1 MMKYSKIFDSKTNL
15 AELLLALLVIL
26 GLIWTIIFFSLNGYL
41 PIPFFYEPSD
51 TWMDWFNPTYWAYD
65 EGRYD
70 TWGAVYPPLS
80 FVILRIFSLS
90 SCYPDTYYLSSRSCD
105 WIGSV
110 TLHLIYL
117 INVVLISFTFIK
129 LNKNTALARAITL
142 SISCPMLFALERGN
156 LILLTFTCILLGYG
170 PLLKSARLR
179 WIAVGLSIN
188 FKVYLIAALFPQLI
202 RRRWR
207 WFEGAMI
214 VTILIYIITYIILSN
229 GSPIEI
235 YNNIYKLNTESSID
249 SFLSGWYPSTYKD
262 FLSLLQN
269 NFVPVIIFLGSD
281 AIEISSFALPA
292 LQLIVQTSIVLAF
305 FAAWLRPEI
314 PTTFRLTNLG
324 ISLAIITAE
333 SSGYS
338 QFFIILFVFMERWR
352 GFGVGWAIF
361 VAYVLCIPVDFA
373 IDRTG
378 VFARDS
384 FLAGHQVLYETVLPL
399 GPFVRP
405 LLLMSI
411 PFALSCVTIREVWDD
426 IQKQG
431 WKLRWRY
438 RYDAPI
444 MVGSGTASPP
454 AR

>member
-1 MMKYSKIFDSKTNL
+1 MLNFQIKNKNL
-15 AELLLALLVIL
+15 SETIMTLTIIVS
-26 GLIWTIIFFSLNGYL
+26 LIWTFIFFFTNGYL

-51 TWMDWFNPTYWAYD
+51 TWMDWFNPAYWAHD
-65 EGRYD
+65 KGRYD

-80 FVILRIFSLS
+80 FVVLKIFSLS
-90 SCYPDTYYLSSRSCD
+90 SCYPDTFYLSSRSCD
-105 WIGSV
+105 WVGSV
-110 TLHLIYL
+110 TLHIIYL
-117 INVVLISFTFIK
+117 INIILISYLFIK
-129 LNKNTALARAITL
+129 IDRSTALNRAIAL

-156 LILLTFTCILLGYG
+156 LILLTFTCILLGYS
-170 PLLKSARLR
+170 PLLKSARLK

-202 RRRWR
+202 RRKWR
-207 WFEGAMI
+207 WFEGAI
-214 VTILIYIITYIILSN
+214 ITTIFIYVITYIILGN
-229 GSPIEI
+229 GSPLEI
-235 YNNIYKLNTESSID
+235 YNNIYKLNTDSSVD

-281 AIEISSFALPA
+281 TIEISSILLPS
-292 LQLIVQTSIVLAF
+292 LQLIVQLTILLAF

-314 PTTFRLTNLG
+314 PTMFRLTNLG
-324 ISLAIITAE
+324 ICLAIITAE

-338 QFFIILFVFMERWR
+338 QFFVILFVFMERWR
-352 GFGVGWAIF
+352 GFGVGWALM
-361 VAYVLCIPVDFA
+361 VAYILCIPIDFP
-373 IDRTG
+373 IDRTA

-411 PFALSCVTIREVWDD
+411 PFALSCVTIREVWTD
-426 IQKQG
+426 IQCQG
-431 WKLRWRY
+431 WKFRWRY
-438 RYDAPI
+438 RHDAPI
-444 MVGSGTASPP
+444 MVGEGAISPP